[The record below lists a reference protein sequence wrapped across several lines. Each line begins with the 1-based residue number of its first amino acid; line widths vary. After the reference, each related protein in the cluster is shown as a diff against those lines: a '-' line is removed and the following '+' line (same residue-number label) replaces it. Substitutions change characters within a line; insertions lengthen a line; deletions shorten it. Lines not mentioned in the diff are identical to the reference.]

1 MDIIRPAEG
10 WGPIIEVCER
20 LALFLSPKGPS
31 ISQGSRTVDR
41 AGHSYV
47 LLGLFCAPEAIC
59 ANRLLQQPFVKP
71 SGGPLSGGIQT
82 RAVMHIYAPYTHA
95 DFAGELPLHQPAGP
109 MHKTEER
116 EILVVN
122 SVTKQGFLSIC
133 TDVALQLYPH
143 WEVRTKQ
150 EKLTSYNYMDFL
162 VLEIMCSDFR
172 SEKCFKNVFLF
183 ITHITIIP
191 D

>member
-10 WGPIIEVCER
+10 WGPIIIEVCET

-31 ISQGSRTVDR
+31 ISQGSRTVDP

-47 LLGLFCAPEAIC
+47 LLGLFWAPEAIC

-71 SGGPLSGGIQT
+71 SGGPHSDT
-82 RAVMHIYAPYTHA
+82 CCHAYRRTTHTHA
-95 DFAGELPLHQPAGP
+95 EFARELPLHQPAGP

-143 WEVRTKQ
+143 WEVRTRKVNII
-150 EKLTSYNYMDFL
+150 KLHGFSCIRNN
-162 VLEIMCSDFR
+162 VLGF
-172 SEKCFKNVFLF
+172 
-183 ITHITIIP
+183 
-191 D
+191 